1 MHTPARPEL
10 PLWSPTAEQITDSTL
25 TEFTEYVR
33 ATHHRHLGN
42 DYDELW
48 RWSVTDLD
56 GFWSAVWHFFGLDQ
70 VSGFDRALADDTMP
84 HARWF
89 TGARVNFAQVLLDR
103 GEPDAVAVIGADET
117 GHRTSLTRAELR
129 DQVRAVAATLTAAGV
144 RPGDVVVG
152 YLPNIPEAVVA
163 FLATAVLGATW
174 SSVAQDYAAP
184 AVIDRIAQLAP
195 TALIAADGY
204 HFNGRTH
211 PRLDEVAAIAAALPT
226 VTTVVLIDHLGIR
239 PSRQGTN
246 WMHWSTALENPAPV
260 EAVTAPF
267 DHPLWVLFSS
277 GTTGI
282 PKGLVHSHGGILV
295 ETLKQMG
302 LHWDLRPHDRLLW
315 YTTPSWVMWNMQ
327 VSALLMGASIVCY
340 DGSPTS
346 PDPSRLWQMIDDL
359 EITFFGTSPGFLQ
372 ASATAGLTPADQFD
386 LSHLRAIGSTGSPLA
401 PHLHQ
406 WAREHIGDLPLWS
419 MSGGTDVAGGF
430 VGGAPTVPI
439 RAGTISV
446 RCLGAA
452 IEAWN
457 EHGTPVVDEVGELVV
472 TRPMPSMPI
481 RLWNDPD
488 GTKYEDAYYSMYP
501 GIWRQGDWITVS
513 ADGTVII
520 HGRSDSTLNRNGV
533 RMGSG
538 DIYAAV
544 ETMTE
549 VAEALVLGVE
559 QSDGT
564 YWMPLFVHLADGHR
578 LDPALEQ
585 AIRATIRDLA
595 SPRHVP
601 DEIIEV
607 VGIPHTRTGK
617 KLEVPLKRLLRGEPL
632 SAVVNPDTVDDP
644 ALLLPFL
651 DLADRRLEAT
661 ARR

>member
-1 MHTPARPEL
+1 MHTPARSEL
-10 PLWSPTAEQITDSTL
+10 PLWSPSAQQITDSTL

-33 ATHHRHLGN
+33 ATHGLDVD

-48 RWSVTDLD
+48 RWSVTDLE
-56 GFWSAVWHFFGLDQ
+56 GFWSAVWHFFSLDE
-70 VSGFDRALADDTMP
+70 VSGFDRALAADTMP

-89 TGARVNFAQVLLDR
+89 TGAQVNFAQVLLDR
-103 GEPDAVAVIGADET
+103 GDPDAVAVIGVDET
-117 GHRTSLTRAELR
+117 GHRTFLTRAELR
-129 DQVRAVAATLTAAGV
+129 DQVRAVAATLAAAGV
-144 RPGDVVVG
+144 GPGDVVVG

-163 FLATAVLGATW
+163 LLATAVLGATW
-174 SSVAQDYAAP
+174 SSVAQDYAAS
-184 AVIDRIAQLAP
+184 AAIDRLAQLAP
-195 TALIAADGY
+195 TVLIAADGY

-226 VTTVVLIDHLGIR
+226 ATTVVLIEHLGIR
-239 PSRQGTN
+239 SSRHGAD
-246 WMHWSTALENPAPV
+246 WMYWSTALTNPAQV
-260 EAVTAPF
+260 EAITTPF

-302 LHWDLRPHDRLLW
+302 LHWDLRPHDRLFW

-340 DGSPTS
+340 DGSPTY
-346 PDPSRLWQMIDDL
+346 PDPSRLWQLIDDL

-372 ASATAGLTPADQFD
+372 ASATAGLTPARQFD
-386 LSHLRAIGSTGSPLA
+386 LTHLRAIGSTGSPLA
-401 PHLHQ
+401 PHVHQ
-406 WAREHIGDLPLWS
+406 WAREHIGNLPLWS
-419 MSGGTDVAGGF
+419 MSGGTDIAGGF

-457 EHGTPVVDEVGELVV
+457 EYGTPVVDEVGELVV

-501 GIWRQGDWITVS
+501 GIWRQGDWITLS

-544 ETMTE
+544 DTMTE

-578 LDPALEQ
+578 LDPALDKR
-585 AIRATIRDLA
+585 IRAAIRDLA

-601 DEIIEV
+601 DDIIEV
-607 VGIPHTRTGK
+607 AGIPHTRTGK

-632 SAVVNPDTVDDP
+632 SAVVNPDSVDDP

-651 DLADRRLEAT
+651 DLADRSLEAT
-661 ARR
+661 TRR